1 MNKGE
6 YGYMNRY
13 KKNHVIG
20 VLIYAGVIVVL
31 TLLAHFLNKSVISP
45 ACYVLAVVL
54 ALPAAKH
61 FVAAFVVFSFHTID
75 EQSIED
81 LNEHTRPLRHG
92 LTLYDVTLSS
102 VDGIMYSP
110 YMYLTEGKIY
120 CLVLNTSAKVTID
133 TVYDYLNKILVNAG
147 LQSEVIMV
155 HNISEMNRILEDM
168 EDNAETHMELL
179 HKIKDEILLYSV

>member
-13 KKNHVIG
+13 KKNHVTG
-20 VLIYAGVIVVL
+20 VLIYVGVIVVL
-31 TLLAHFLNKSVISP
+31 TLLAHFLNRNVISP

-61 FVAAFVVFSFHTID
+61 FVAVFVVLSFHTID

-81 LNEHTRPLRHG
+81 LNEHTRPLRYG

-110 YMYLTEGKIY
+110 YMYLTEGRIY

-133 TVYDYLNKILVNAG
+133 MVHDYLNKILINAG
-147 LQSEVIMV
+147 LQSEIIMV

-168 EDNAETHMELL
+168 EDNEETHMELL
-179 HKIKDEILLYSV
+179 NKIKDEILIYSV